1 MNEAKNKK
9 LIIKINNKKLNK
21 TKESHYNLSLKIKA
35 LIYILVFGMI
45 SMSVMPGGF
54 IFPVDLNGQ
63 VDTRVGEYETKKTGQ
78 NYYNYSDPDK
88 VNIEVI
94 VLGGVKSPGK
104 YLVPEGTTFLDLISL
119 TGGLVN
125 DRIGNNIKFIRPQS
139 KAGTLKDDNVVLLKY
154 ADLFVDDS
162 VGGVYKN
169 NPVLIAGDI
178 IAVPI
183 KPEMTTW
190 ETVKDILYVVGPLV
204 SILSLIISI
213 LNYYK

>member
-1 MNEAKNKK
+1 M
-9 LIIKINNKKLNK
+9 NK
-21 TKESHYNLSLKIKA
+21 TKESHFNLSIKMKT
-35 LIYILVFGMI
+35 LIYLLLLGMI
-45 SMSVMPGGF
+45 SMSALPGGF
-54 IFPVDLNGQ
+54 IFPVKLNGQ
-63 VDTRVGEYETKKTGQ
+63 VDTRVGEFETKKIGQ

-104 YLVPEGTTFLDLISL
+104 YLVPDGTTFLDLISL

-125 DRIGNNIKFIRPQS
+125 DRIGNNIKFIRPQN
-139 KAGTLKDDNVVLLKY
+139 KAGVLKDDNVILLKY

-162 VGGVYKN
+162 VGGVHKN
-169 NPVLIAGDI
+169 NPVLMAGDI
-178 IAVPI
+178 IAIPI

-213 LNYYK
+213 LNYYKY